1 MNNTNR
7 RTVVITGGAGGLGS
21 AMAARFAAG
30 GCNIAIVDFDPVQG
44 EKAAKALSGEGEFEF
59 FQFDV
64 TKLSECEDLFKRIY
78 ERFGSVDV
86 LVNNAGISTHRG
98 TTDTITDK
106 DWNKIISVNLS
117 GVFFMARGASIY
129 MAKSG
134 GGAIVNTASV
144 RNYLATGDRTIYAI
158 TKRGITCMDAELA
171 ADFWRF
177 GIRVNSV
184 SPGYVL
190 TEMTK
195 VHLKEAGWLENQLNI
210 CLMDQMLVPDDIA
223 QVVEFLAS
231 DDAIA
236 INGCDIPCEG
246 GTVICR
252 GKPCGSGVTGGAEN

>member
-1 MNNTNR
+1 MNNKNR

-21 AMAARFAAG
+21 AMAARFAAQ
-30 GCNIAIVDFDPVQG
+30 GCNIAIVDYDPAQG
-44 EKAAKALSGEGEFEF
+44 EKAVKKLGGEGEFAF

-64 TKLSECEDLFKRIY
+64 TKLSECEGLFAKIY

-86 LVNNAGISTHRG
+86 LVNNAGISSHRG
-98 TTDTITDK
+98 TTETITEQ

-117 GVFFMARGASIY
+117 GVFFMARGAAIY

-134 GGAIVNTASV
+134 GGAIVNTASI
-144 RNYLATGDRTIYAI
+144 RAYLATGDRTIYAI
-158 TKRGITCMDAELA
+158 TKKGITGINAELA
-171 ADFWRF
+171 ADYWRF

-195 VHLKEAGWLENQLNI
+195 VHLQEEGWLENQLNI
-210 CLMDQMLVPDDIA
+210 MLMDKMLVPDDIA

-231 DDAIA
+231 EDAAA
-236 INGCDIPCEG
+236 INGADIPCEG

-252 GKPCGSGVTGGAEN
+252 GKPYESGV